1 MSIYTELQSQ
11 IDSNPDHVVAECTKL
26 LDKNP
31 DDALALFLMGYVYA
45 MAERF
50 GLAINTFK
58 RVTSLKPE
66 KAESWNN
73 LGMAY
78 HGLKSVQAL
87 DCFHKAWNIEQKA
100 SYAAN
105 IASSHLEL
113 CHWKEAKAWADKA
126 IALDPKVNGAWVSR
140 GMACLALGE
149 WRDGWEGFAKSLGGK
164 FRKEIQYQDEG
175 RWDGTLGKTVV
186 VYGEQGLGD
195 EVLYASC
202 IPDAAQHNRIIL
214 ECDPRLEGLFRRS
227 FPSVDVYGT
236 RRLEA
241 DWMDS
246 YQIDA
251 RCPVAGLPQFFRND
265 AESFGTHGRG
275 WLVAD
280 PERRIQWRALFDS
293 WGKKPKIGLAW
304 SGGSRHNRPDM
315 RQIGLEAFRPL
326 IEAVDADFISL
337 QYKDPTAEIEATGLP
352 VRHFKRACETDDY
365 DDTAALVAEL
375 DMVIGVH
382 TSVHHLAGGLDVPG
396 VILVPHKTL
405 WLYAGEFPWYASQ
418 LFRQHKGEAW
428 VQTIERLIDDPSIR
442 RLRPA

>member
-1 MSIYTELQSQ
+1 MSIYTDLQSK
-11 IDSNPDHVVAECTKL
+11 IDSDPDYVVAECIKL

-31 DDALALFLMGYVYA
+31 DDALALFIMGYVYA

-58 RVTSLKPE
+58 RVVSLKPD

-105 IASSHLEL
+105 IASAHVEL

-126 IALDPKVNGAWVSR
+126 VALDPSCNGAWVSR
-140 GMACLALGE
+140 GMACLSMGE
-149 WRDGWEGFAKSLGGK
+149 WKDGWEGFAKSLGGK
-164 FRKEIQYQDEG
+164 FRKEIQYQDEP
-175 RWDGTLGKTVV
+175 RWDGKPGKTLV

-195 EVLYASC
+195 EVLYSSC
-202 IPDAAQHNRIIL
+202 VPDAAQQNDVIL

-227 FPSVDVYGT
+227 FPNVHVYGT
-236 RRLEA
+236 RRQA
-241 DWMDS
+241 APWMD
-246 YQIDA
+246 QHKITA
-251 RCPVAGLPQFFRND
+251 RCPIAGLPQFFRND
-265 AESFGTHGRG
+265 AKAFSGKP
-275 WLVAD
+275 WLTAD
-280 PERRIQWRALFDS
+280 PERRIQWRALFES
-293 WGKKPKIGLAW
+293 WGKKPKVGLCW
-304 SGGSRHNRPDM
+304 SGGSRHNRPDL

-326 IEAVDADFISL
+326 IESLDADYISL
-337 QYKDPTAEIEATGLP
+337 QYKDPTEEIRDTGLP

-365 DDTAALVAEL
+365 DDTAGLVAEL

-382 TSVHHLAGGLDVPG
+382 TSVHHLAGGLGVPS

-405 WLYAGEFPWYASQ
+405 WLYAGDFPWYQ
-418 LFRQHKGEAW
+418 THLFRKQKAESW
-428 VQTIERLIDDPSIR
+428 VQTVTRLKDDKYLCG
-442 RLRPA
+442 LRSA